1 MPLKEAAAEAAELL
15 RRSDAVLVL
24 AGAGMSADAGV
35 GTFRG
40 AEAGVWDGWRRHRVS
55 ELPAAPD
62 GTVGLSQM
70 TDKKWF
76 DEAPSMAWDFWRWCR
91 TGYTE
96 ASPHGGYAALLAA
109 LRGRRRRLCASGG
122 GGCEEDDD
130 FFVVTTNIDSHFV
143 RAGFA
148 AERVR
153 ELHGVVGRVRCSGYG
168 RAAAVAAEE
177 EEAVVKDGAGSKKED
192 SASEGDEEDEDCG
205 NLRPFDFCEDFTDA
219 TDLPH
224 AAGVSCGF
232 VASDAAAVAA
242 AYGDGVSDT
251 DAPPRCACGAV
262 LRPDVTLFGDVQW
275 ACAPPPGV
283 HLEQHTRYEAFL
295 ESCAGLEATEDGGL
309 RRRRRPDTTG
319 GGGEG
324 AVPPR
329 VVTVLEVGAGTAH
342 TALRRLSRAVLEAGG
357 PVHLVRVNKH
367 EASVSGEEEETP
379 NGGRVVSA
387 PYGAEEFLCALGA
400 AMSS

>member
-1 MPLKEAAAEAAELL
+1 
-15 RRSDAVLVL
+15 
-24 AGAGMSADAGV
+24 MSADAGV

-40 AEAGVWDGWRRHRVS
+40 AEAGVWHGWRRHRVG
-55 ELPAAPD
+55 ELPVAPD

-76 DEAPSMAWDFWRWCR
+76 DEAPAMAWDFWRWCR
-91 TGYTE
+91 AGYTE

-109 LRGRRRRLCASGG
+109 LRGWRRLRSGG
-122 GGCEEDDD
+122 DGGGDPDD

-153 ELHGVVGRVRCSGYG
+153 ELHGVVERVRCSGYG
-168 RAAAVAAEE
+168 RGSAAAGGVAEDATGGGDGGDDDGKDSEGEE
-177 EEAVVKDGAGSKKED
+177 EDFGS
-192 SASEGDEEDEDCG
+192 
-205 NLRPFDFCEDFTDA
+205 LRPFDFCEDFTD
-219 TDLPH
+219 TKDLLH

-232 VASDAAAVAA
+232 VESDAAAVAA
-242 AYGDGVSDT
+242 AYGDGAAD
-251 DAPPRCACGAV
+251 DAEAAAMAPPRCSCGAV

-275 ACAPPPGV
+275 ACAPPPGA

-295 ESCAGLEATEDGGL
+295 GSCAGLEATEDGGL
-309 RRRRRPDTTG
+309 RRRRPDTTG
-319 GGGEG
+319 GGGPP
-324 AVPPR
+324 PPR

-342 TALRRLSRAVLEAGG
+342 TALRRLSRAVLGAGG

-367 EASVSGEEEETP
+367 EADVSDEDGARS
-379 NGGRVVSA
+379 GRVVSA
-387 PYGAEEFLCALGA
+387 PYGAEEFLCALSA
-400 AMSS
+400 AMCS